1 MTGDSMNRAHIPSP
15 GERPLPTTRPGSP
28 RNQDEDASVNMDWYE
43 LFNVE
48 RDDFVGL
55 AGSLTNP
62 DYLNPQTL
70 DFLYRFL

>member
-1 MTGDSMNRAHIPSP
+1 MTGDSIPIP
-15 GERPLPTTRPGSP
+15 GERPLPTTRPESP
-28 RNQDEDASVNMDWYE
+28 RHQDEETSVNMDWYE

-48 RDDFVGL
+48 RDDFVEL

-62 DYLNPQTL
+62 DYLHPQNL

>member
-1 MTGDSMNRAHIPSP
+1 MDSMNRDHIPGS
-15 GERPLPTTRPGSP
+15 GEKPLPTTQPGSP
-28 RNQDEDASVNMDWYE
+28 LNQNEDASVNMDWYE

-62 DYLNPQTL
+62 DYLHPQNL